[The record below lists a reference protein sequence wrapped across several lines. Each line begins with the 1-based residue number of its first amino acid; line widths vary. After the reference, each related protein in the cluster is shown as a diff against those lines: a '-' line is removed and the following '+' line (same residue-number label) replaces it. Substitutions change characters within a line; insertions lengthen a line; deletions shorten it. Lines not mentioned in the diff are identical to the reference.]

1 MEKIMKAALERGC
14 ILELNAHP
22 DRLDLKDHHCRMARD
37 MGLKVAISTDAHS
50 TKALG
55 NMKYGIYQARRGW
68 LTKDDVVN
76 THPVAELLKLL
87 KRK

>member
-1 MEKIMKAALERGC
+1 
-14 ILELNAHP
+14 
-22 DRLDLKDHHCRMARD
+22 
-37 MGLKVAISTDAHS
+37 
-50 TKALG
+50 
-55 NMKYGIYQARRGW
+55 MKYGIYQARRGW